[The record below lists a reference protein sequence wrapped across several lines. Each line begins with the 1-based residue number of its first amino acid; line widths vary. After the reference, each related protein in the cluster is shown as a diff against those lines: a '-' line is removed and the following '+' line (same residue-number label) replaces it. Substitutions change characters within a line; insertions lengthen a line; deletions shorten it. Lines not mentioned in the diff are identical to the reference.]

1 MTISAEEAASTPL
14 VSDEQIEARMA
25 DLVGRALRRQ
35 WWMFFLDENDV
46 QLPVVVPVEGAPLVP
61 DEAAAEHSAEGMAAI
76 MEEIG
81 AAQVIL
87 VWERPTGATVTM
99 PDRAWARSLGEAA
112 RVRGICVRAQLI
124 SHRDGVRWLA
134 PDDYLE
140 QLAAS

>member
-14 VSDEQIEARMA
+14 VSDEQIEARVS

-61 DEAAAEHSAEGMAAI
+61 DEAATEHSAQGMAAI

-81 AAQVIL
+81 AVQVIL

-99 PDRAWARSLGEAA
+99 PDRTWARSLGEAA
-112 RVRGICVRAQLI
+112 RERGIRVRAQLI
-124 SHRDGVRWLA
+124 SHCDGVRWLA
-134 PDDYLE
+134 PDDYVA
-140 QLAAS
+140 QPAAS